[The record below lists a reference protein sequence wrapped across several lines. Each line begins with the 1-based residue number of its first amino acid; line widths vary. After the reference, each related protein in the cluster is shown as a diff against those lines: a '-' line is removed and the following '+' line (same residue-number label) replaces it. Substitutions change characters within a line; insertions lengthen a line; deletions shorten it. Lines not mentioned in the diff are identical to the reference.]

1 MDAQTREV
9 ASEHLVPE
17 RFLRQYLES
26 SQGWEGKRWPEP
38 SREEIY
44 MLAKRLGWS
53 EDAPTLTIRM
63 NVVVAHRLS

>member
-1 MDAQTREV
+1 M
-9 ASEHLVPE
+9 
-17 RFLRQYLES
+17 
-26 SQGWEGKRWPEP
+26 GGKALART

-44 MLAKRLGWS
+44 MLAKRLGGS